1 MTTDTKS
8 GTHAVILPSADP
20 GWLALRQEAILEPDL
35 PIIDP
40 HHHLWDAPRSPRY
53 LAEELQRDAQA
64 GHNVIATIFT
74 DCSEGYRTDGPENLR
89 PVGETEFVTA
99 IADQVAA
106 GVFQPAGLCAGIIS
120 YADLREGAGV
130 RDVLE
135 AHIAAGKGRFKGIRQ
150 STSWDPNPEVRTTIR
165 TPPEGLLRDPTLR
178 EGFACLA
185 PLGLTFDSWV
195 YHHQLGDVADLAAA
209 FPDTAIILDH
219 VGGPVGIGPYAGRR
233 DEVFAQW
240 KAGIL
245 EVARRPNVS
254 VKLGGLAMR
263 LGGFGFHERPV
274 PPSSEDLAA
283 AWRPYIETCIEAFGA
298 DRAMFESNFP
308 VDQLSCSYAVLWN
321 GFKRLAAGASD
332 GEKAALFS
340 RTAARV
346 YGIEHVLN

>member
-1 MTTDTKS
+1 MTTETKS

-53 LAEELQRDAQA
+53 LAEELERDARA
-64 GHNVIATIFT
+64 GHNVIGTIFT

-99 IADQVAA
+99 IADRVAVGA
-106 GVFQPAGLCAGIIS
+106 YQPAGLCAGIIG

-130 RDVLE
+130 RAVLE

-150 STSWDPNPEVRTTIR
+150 STAWDPNPEIRTTIR

-178 EGFACLA
+178 AGFACLA

-209 FPDTAIILDH
+209 FPETTIILDH
-219 VGGPVGIGPYAGRR
+219 VGGPIGIGPYAGRR

-283 AWRPYIETCIEAFGA
+283 AWRPYVETCIEAFGP

-308 VDQLSCSYAVLWN
+308 VDQLSCGYAVLWN
-321 GFKRLAAGASD
+321 GFKRLASGASD
-332 GEKAALFS
+332 SEKAALFS